1 MPPERT
7 FLWRRSFRAGSSEAQ
22 LLSTKK
28 KRQRYLHSDRGAGRQ
43 LHPLTVGGRGQA
55 TEERGR
61 RSRTSRCQSNTL
73 AGTYLGCVEGRS
85 QRERSFYTAVCCEW
99 RWICRFKSS
108 TRSHSRSIRERSPGG
123 SGETK
128 CELDDGLVPTAP
140 EECEDAPED
149 RERQSRCGPHRAS
162 DSARVPAS
170 KGA

>member
-61 RSRTSRCQSNTL
+61 RSRTRRCQSNAHSTPPF
-73 AGTYLGCVEGRS
+73 AVNGVGSVGSRAPPAPTRVRS
-85 QRERSFYTAVCCEW
+85 ANEAQAEA
-99 RWICRFKSS
+99 
-108 TRSHSRSIRERSPGG
+108 
-123 SGETK
+123 
-128 CELDDGLVPTAP
+128 
-140 EECEDAPED
+140 
-149 RERQSRCGPHRAS
+149 
-162 DSARVPAS
+162 AR
-170 KGA
+170 